1 MDTAKRDGICNGKVK
16 VVVASMMTKLVFAV
30 GCIAFS
36 LLAVT
41 TEAWVPSSSPH
52 YGGRKARVA
61 SLRSSTIS
69 AQQDGAVEQNKD
81 HGEKVSAADAPSSS
95 SSSWVEIG
103 RALELF
109 GITWNDFLS
118 PLGQGLLSPDN
129 ENPSDWDEFWELSL
143 KPTQQ
148 QQRTTATTTTEGTAT
163 TTTTTTNLNNST
175 ADTVMVA
182 EQFTRFLERLGPT
195 YAKFGQALSSRP
207 DIIPRSLAIALT
219 RLQDDIE
226 VAEKFDL
233 GLNSAKGAREILRQ
247 EYATANA
254 VNADKISAMF
264 KDANEIELFL
274 ASLSENPVAAA
285 SIGVVYSAVL
295 PPSHACGGQKVAIK
309 IQRPYAQDIVRKD
322 ARLLRRAAELVE
334 AIPSFRTAQSG
345 DEISATAANGNDR
358 FVRTNVTGAVDEF
371 MERLGEELDYRREAD
386 NLELFGKLYS
396 HRRPAPKGARAL
408 SLPKGEYRPDIDDKV
423 FDTNNIRVVVPEVYK
438 NLCTDRVLVMEWID
452 GIKLMDLQQEQRRLE
467 DGDGSGNGEDFE
479 ATRKDTLELIRQGI
493 DCTLSQLLETGI
505 LHADPHGGNLLK
517 VADNDNGDDSS
528 SYRLGYIDFGLLS
541 TIPTT
546 VQDGLICAIC
556 QLVFAKNVTAVGEL
570 FGELQLLPEEVLTNP
585 VESQALADELTLAI
599 SQVLVFPSN
608 GIPTLRFDKL
618 LDVLV
623 RLVPRFRFQLPP
635 YFLNNARAL
644 GTLEGMAREADP
656 NFNILRHLYPYA
668 ISRLF
673 SNPTGS
679 PVVEKTLKS
688 LIETP
693 TTGRLDIGKLRSLL
707 KDASAYSGYSKR
719 KVLSDIVRSKS
730 GPKLI
735 RRLVRE
741 QSLSRGAVDTLLV
754 DRRRQ
759 KQKNYRKSTRQ
770 GRRRRLL
777 NKVSNYLRL

>member
-1 MDTAKRDGICNGKVK
+1 MDTARHDDKCTNGSVK
-16 VVVASMMTKLVFAV
+16 VVTTIHGVVTVSSMMTKLVFVV

-41 TEAWVPSSSPH
+41 TEAWVVPSSSH
-52 YGGRKARVA
+52 CGGRKINVV
-61 SLRSSTIS
+61 SLRSSTIFT
-69 AQQDGAVEQNKD
+69 QQDDAVEQNKD
-81 HGEKVSAADAPSSS
+81 RHGEEVSATEAPSSSSS

-109 GITWNDFLS
+109 GIAWNDFLS

-148 QQRTTATTTTEGTAT
+148 QRTTTEGGLAATTTT
-163 TTTTTTNLNNST
+163 NHSNST
-175 ADTVMVA
+175 IDTIMVA
-182 EQFTRFLERLGPT
+182 EQFTHFLERLGPT

-226 VAEKFDL
+226 VVEKSDL
-233 GLNSAKGAREILRQ
+233 GLNSAKGAREILRR
-247 EYATANA
+247 EYATNE
-254 VNADKISAMF
+254 ISAMLE
-264 KDANEIELFL
+264 DANEMELFL
-274 ASLSENPVAAA
+274 ASLSEKPVAAA
-285 SIGVVYSAVL
+285 SIGVVYSGVL
-295 PPSHACGGQKVAIK
+295 PPSHACGGQKVAVK
-309 IQRPYAQDIVRKD
+309 IQRPYAQEIVRKD

-334 AIPSFRTAQSG
+334 AIPSLRTVRGGA
-345 DEISATAANGNDR
+345 EISAANVNDR
-358 FVRTNVTGAVDEF
+358 FVRTNLTGAVDEF

-386 NLELFGKLYS
+386 NLELFGNLYS
-396 HRRPAPKGARAL
+396 NRRPAPPKGGARTF
-408 SLPKGEYRPDIDDKV
+408 SLPKEEHRPDIDDKV

-452 GIKLMDLQQEQRRLE
+452 GIKLVDLQQEQRRQE
-467 DGDGSGNGEDFE
+467 NGDGNGNAEDFE
-479 ATRKDTLELIRQGI
+479 TTRKETLELIRQGI

-517 VADNDNGDDSS
+517 VADNDDDTSS

-556 QLVFAKNVTAVGEL
+556 ELVFAKNVTAVGEL
-570 FGELQLLPEEVLTNP
+570 FGELQLLPQEVLTDP

-679 PVVEKTLKS
+679 PVVDKTLKS

-719 KVLSDIVRSKS
+719 KVLSDIARSKS
-730 GPKLI
+730 GPKLV

-741 QSLSRGAVDTLLV
+741 QSLSRGVIDTLRV
-754 DRRRQ
+754 GRRRRT
-759 KQKNYRKSTRQ
+759 QKNNQKTTRQ